1 MTNTGQIFNNN
12 RKWHLNIIEHF
23 IWGCTPQILFETRLQ
38 NRSRFQMDLQDLKYY
53 VAWKLREFLISR
65 MILYWFLG
73 TNWRDVSDCG
83 YFRRNRSRYNR
94 FWREND
100 PRFSSFCRD
109 GGCSSFQVAL
119 PRKQILG
126 MWQLADDLLENTR
139 RKWRS
144 YIPIESLNFTRFH
157 ALRAWMHR
165 RKSFVSLEN
174 L

>member
-1 MTNTGQIFNNN
+1 MTNTGQIFNNI

-73 TNWRDVSDCG
+73 INWRDFSDCG

-94 FWREND
+94 FWRGND

-109 GGCSSFQVAL
+109 GGCSSLQVAL
-119 PRKQILG
+119 QTQTNSWYVTIS
-126 MWQLADDLLENTR
+126 
-139 RKWRS
+139 WR
-144 YIPIESLNFTRFH
+144 
-157 ALRAWMHR
+157 
-165 RKSFVSLEN
+165 FVGKHPKKMTLVYTNREPQFY
-174 L
+174 